1 MRLLAAVLLALSAA
15 VLGRGAEERL
25 PDTLVWMP
33 MGDSITEGERDMG
46 HPDRGDAATRGGYRF
61 QLWRRLADGGRTVR
75 SVGFRTGHQGTEEA
89 EANPAWAWH
98 CGLYGGL
105 IRPVAGRKYGAHLF
119 NVESALEH
127 AGHPDV
133 ITLMLGINDLSFLPS
148 DDPAGIRDVFDAWV
162 ALACRL
168 ADLRPHSQ
176 VLVSTLLPVVPGNA
190 SDGRFGPFND
200 LVRAAAEAGTAPFD
214 RPNVRLADVCRLAFG
229 DAYDATLYK
238 ADGVHPNEQGSI
250 RVAEAWLPAF
260 EEAIAALEAAPPAIV
275 HLHNGVAGE
284 VRVRL
289 NRPAADFAGATLAL
303 TGGPTLTGGRL
314 DPKDPRVLVFPC
326 DRAFRNGEVSAA
338 TLAAGAAT
346 LTADASVIE
355 LLGSG
360 AADNVPDSF
369 RAGFVRLSA
378 TDLATGKVEA
388 TLADPPAAI
397 SRVGYYL
404 ELKRPGQPAQ
414 FVWVSMDAAAFGGD
428 PAQVGIP
435 AAGGTARKAIVERL
449 AVFGNRGN
457 FAKSVTGGRGV
468 IEFSPYTYTA
478 ADQPGFPAEAHA
490 GAFGWNDTLASGGG
504 TFGCMQVAR
513 IREGAAGDWTDPA
526 AEMLFA
532 YNGFLGGDPAY
543 TEMGIG
549 SFSTHRDNLGNQ
561 IAAVYDWTHFSR
573 RSGYTAYAPAAYE
586 RRVLEVWAE
595 PQAPGQAEG
604 PWALWT
610 DFSDAASGAALP
622 PQTAFDVGGVDA
634 AAWRLGGG
642 QAEGKTL
649 RTGGGAAP
657 TLTFG
662 GRALG
667 VGYDSAD
674 ALTVVA
680 VVRGVPWRE
689 ADGKPLIHVGDG
701 NTGVGCAL
709 RVADGRPTLAGTW
722 GNAVWDD
729 CGVFPPADALSGA
742 GSVCVALTTGT
753 QPARMTVFPCAD
765 GVPAWTSVTGLQ
777 GTGLRADRI
786 VFGNFVGATADGL
799 DFALER
805 VAVFRGEASD
815 AAIVAFARDGMAR
828 CGAGAV
834 CTRFDA
840 ERTRLGLDTGALALA
855 PVGSRAVLT
864 LPEDGAAD
872 WEAVWEAL
880 VDWPEACPPAL
891 TLSVSGNRLLAT
903 VRRTEAD
910 LVVLPMGDSITH
922 GSSNGANWRK
932 PLFDGFARDGWN
944 VRSAGFWENLYSE
957 ALAEANAPALPACR
971 RHNGISGQRVQ
982 TGGNRAG
989 YLQGV
994 DNFLDAAGH
1003 PDVITLLIGTNDAGD
1018 DPAAAFA
1025 HWQALVRRLVALR
1038 PDAWILVSPIPAMR
1052 GQTAEAYAADA
1063 FRPAYN
1069 KAILDLFD
1077 VSGQTVEADGAAVPC
1092 RLGTLNAAGREAFGD
1107 SAKVRL
1113 ASMLDALGF
1122 AESGVNNP
1130 YYLDDLHPNQAGYN
1144 RMAAV
1149 WRAAIEQ
1156 IAAREEGLREPL
1168 AIVAAWSPE
1177 GDLARV
1183 AVAFNHT
1190 ILLEGATLAVA
1201 GRPATGLTLSKDGR
1215 TLTATL
1221 AEPLP
1226 AGRAATLALT
1236 ARRAGQ
1242 AAAETAEAAFAP
1254 TGLGA
1259 KANIP
1264 EAEGYI
1270 RVRWTPE
1277 GLRSAAVRDE
1287 AEAALDKDTVPKYD
1301 RVAYYLE
1308 LARPGGPVRT
1318 VWVSAAAAPVALPL
1332 GLPDAVLQA
1341 DLSDAHVFGN
1351 AFPEATGPAACFVA
1365 FAPGSADSADGA
1377 AGLPGGLAGWYDWN
1391 DTLNAT
1397 GAYGIFQF
1405 WLRTAEAAT
1414 PATLLFAY
1422 NRWGS
1427 DSGEDEVLI
1436 GDLAT
1441 HTSGRT
1447 PSVNGVFL
1455 DEFAEAFTF
1464 GAYAVRNLE
1473 IWVRPTP
1480 PPKPNGAADDASAYS
1495 PAAAATLTRVN
1506 GNVVPSAV
1514 RALGNGRPLDAAA
1527 TSEALACLDGIA
1539 HADGEGGVEVC
1550 YDFAVTDLM
1559 FDGGRLAVA
1568 AALRAPAGASFV
1580 PGTTFRLRSVSD
1592 DRIVLGVS
1600 EAVGPDGR
1608 SVTITAPQ
1616 ESEGG
1621 LFRVEACRSASPL
1634 AAEAA
1639 QGG

>member
-46 HPDRGDAATRGGYRF
+46 HPDRGDAATRGGYRY
-61 QLWRRLADGGRTVR
+61 QLWRQLTEAGQPVR
-75 SVGFRTGHQGTEEA
+75 CVGFRTGHQGTEEA
-89 EANPAWAWH
+89 TANPDWAWH

-105 IRPVAGRKYGAHLF
+105 IRPVSGNQYGAHRF
-119 NVESALEH
+119 NAESALEH
-127 AGHPDV
+127 AGYPDV

-148 DDPAGIRDVFDAWV
+148 DDAAGIDRVFAGWV
-162 ALACRL
+162 ELASRL

-176 VLVSTLLPVVPGNA
+176 VLVSTLLPVVPGNK
-190 SDGRFGPFND
+190 SDDRFGPFNER
-200 LVRAAAEAGTAPFD
+200 VRAAAAAKEPPFD
-214 RPNVRLADVCRLAFG
+214 RSNVRLADVCRQAFG
-229 DAYDATLYK
+229 DAFNATLYK

-250 RVAEAWLPAF
+250 RVAAAWREAFA
-260 EEAIAALEAAPPAIV
+260 EAIRALNAASPAIV
-275 HLHNGVAGE
+275 HLHNGVPGE
-284 VRVRL
+284 IRVRL
-289 NRPAADFAGATLAL
+289 NHPAADFTGATLAL
-303 TGGPTLTGGRL
+303 AGGPTLTGGEP
-314 DPKDPRVLVFPC
+314 DPDDPRVLVFPC

-338 TLAAGAAT
+338 TLTASAAT

-378 TDLATGKVEA
+378 TDLATGKAEA

-397 SRVGYYL
+397 ARVGYYL

-414 FVWVSMDAAAFGGD
+414 FVWVSMDARAFGND

-504 TFGCMQVAR
+504 LWGCMQVAR

-532 YNGFLGGDPAY
+532 YNGFLGADPGA
-543 TEMGIG
+543 EEIGIG
-549 SFSTHRDNLGNQ
+549 SFSTHRNNLGGE

-573 RSGYTAYAPAAYE
+573 LSGYTAYAPAAYE
-586 RRVLEVWAE
+586 RRLLEIWVEPGIPGSEDGLLAVWEDCSAV
-595 PQAPGQAEG
+595 AP
-604 PWALWT
+604 
-610 DFSDAASGAALP
+610 DAPLP
-622 PQTAFDVGGVDA
+622 PQAAFAVGGLDA
-634 AAWRLGGG
+634 SAWRLTLGDGRVG
-642 QAEGKTL
+642 EGAL
-649 RTGGGAAP
+649 RTGTGIAP
-657 TLTFG
+657 AIRFGETLD
-662 GRALG
+662 
-667 VGYDSAD
+667 VGYAETAD
-674 ALTVVA
+674 PLTVVA
-680 VVRGVPWRE
+680 VVRGVPPE
-689 ADGKPLIHVGDG
+689 PLGKPLFHVGNG
-701 NTGVGCAL
+701 TTGVGCAL
-709 RVADGRPTLAGTW
+709 KTATTLTGTW
-722 GNAVWDD
+722 DNAVWGA
-729 CGVFPPADALSGA
+729 CSVFPPADALSGA

-753 QPARMTVFPCAD
+753 RPARMTVFPCAD

-777 GTGLRADRI
+777 GTGLWADRI
-786 VFGNFVGATADGL
+786 VFGNFVNDDAGGL
-799 DFALER
+799 DFVLER
-805 VAVFRGEASD
+805 VAVFRGVPAEGTLR
-815 AAIVAFARDGMAR
+815 AFARGEALTLP
-828 CGAGAV
+828 AGARF
-834 CTRFDA
+834 TRWEAGAPPFAIDA
-840 ERTRLGLDTGALALA
+840 DALALFPEGDYA
-855 PVGSRAVLT
+855 ALAFPDGFADPDRVAELLARSDLPGAVADTGFAEGTLT
-864 LPEDGAAD
+864 L
-872 WEAVWEAL
+872 
-880 VDWPEACPPAL
+880 
-891 TLSVSGNRLLAT
+891 TI
-903 VRRTEAD
+903 RRAEAD

-957 ALAEANAPALPACR
+957 ALAAANAPALPACR

-982 TGGNRAG
+982 SGGNRAG
-989 YLQGV
+989 YLQGL

-1003 PDVITLLIGTNDAGD
+1003 PDVITLMIGTNDAGGD
-1018 DPAAAFA
+1018 SAAAFA
-1025 HWQALVRRLVALR
+1025 HWQTLVRRLVTLR
-1038 PDAWILVSPIPAMR
+1038 PDAWVIVSPIIATR
-1052 GQTAEAYAADA
+1052 GQTEEDYKADA

-1069 KAILDLFD
+1069 EAILSLFD
-1077 VSGQTVEADGAAVPC
+1077 VSERTVEADGAAVPC
-1092 RLGTLNAAGREAFGD
+1092 VLGVPNAAGRAAFGET
-1107 SAKVRL
+1107 AKVRL
-1113 ASMLDALGF
+1113 ASMLDAIGF
-1122 AESGVNNP
+1122 AERGAANP
-1130 YYLDDLHPNQAGYN
+1130 WFLDNLHPNQAGYN

-1168 AIVAAWSPE
+1168 AVVVAWSPE

-1183 AVAFNHT
+1183 AVAFNHNVVPDGLRLT
-1190 ILLEGATLAVA
+1190 VA
-1201 GRPATGLTLSKDGR
+1201 GQEAEGLTLSEDGR
-1215 TLTATL
+1215 LLTGALPQPL
-1221 AEPLP
+1221 A
-1226 AGRAATLALT
+1226 AGREVALRLT

-1242 AAAETAEAAFAP
+1242 TAAETAEAAFAP
-1254 TGLGA
+1254 AGLGA

-1287 AEAALDKDTVPKYD
+1287 AEAALEKDTVPKYD

-1318 VWVSAAAAPVALPL
+1318 VWVSAAATSAATSADALPL
-1332 GLPDAVLQA
+1332 GFPDTVLQA
-1341 DLSDAHVFGN
+1341 DLRDAHVFGN
-1351 AFPEATGPAACFVA
+1351 AFPEAAGPAACFVA
-1365 FAPGSADSADGA
+1365 FAPGSAGSADGA
-1377 AGLPGGLAGWYDWN
+1377 AGLPDGLAGWYDWN

-1447 PSVNGVFL
+1447 PSVNGVYL

-1550 YDFAVTDLM
+1550 YDFAVTDLT

-1592 DRIVLGVS
+1592 DSVLGVS

-1639 QGG
+1639 QCG

>member
-1 MRLLAAVLLALSAA
+1 MRLLAAVLLALFAA

-46 HPDRGDAATRGGYRF
+46 HPDRGDAATRGGYRY
-61 QLWRRLADGGRTVR
+61 QLWRQLTEAGQPVR
-75 SVGFRTGHQGTEEA
+75 CVGFRTGHQGTEEA
-89 EANPAWAWH
+89 TANPDWAWH

-105 IRPVAGRKYGAHLF
+105 IRPVSGNQYGAHRF
-119 NVESALEH
+119 NAESALEH
-127 AGHPDV
+127 AGYPDV

-148 DDPAGIRDVFDAWV
+148 DDAAGIEAVFAGWV
-162 ALACRL
+162 ELASRL

-176 VLVSTLLPVVPGNA
+176 VLVSTLLPVVPGNK
-190 SDGRFGPFND
+190 SDDRFGPFNEC
-200 LVRAAAEAGTAPFD
+200 VRAAAAAKKPPFD
-214 RPNVRLADVCRLAFG
+214 RPNVRLADVARVAF
-229 DAYDATLYK
+229 DDTFAPAAYK
-238 ADGVHPNEQGSI
+238 PDGVHPNETGSQ
-250 RVAEAWLPAF
+250 RVAEAWRTAAF
-260 EEAIAALEAAPPAIV
+260 EPAIAALRDAQPAIV
-275 HLHNGVAGE
+275 HLHNGVPGE
-284 VRVRL
+284 IRVRL
-289 NRPAADFAGATLAL
+289 NHPAADFAGATLAL
-303 TGGPTLTGGRL
+303 AGGLTLTGGKP
-314 DPKDPRVLVFPC
+314 DPDDPRVLVFPC

-338 TLAAGAAT
+338 TLTAGAAT

-378 TDLATGKVEA
+378 TDLATGKAEA

-435 AAGGTARKAIVERL
+435 AAGGPARKAIVERL

-504 TFGCMQVAR
+504 LWGCMQVAR

-549 SFSTHRDNLGNQ
+549 SFSTHRNNLGGE

-573 RSGYTAYAPAAYE
+573 LSGYTAYAPAAYE
-586 RRVLEVWAE
+586 RRLLEIWVEPGIPGPEDGLLAVWEDCSAV
-595 PQAPGQAEG
+595 AP
-604 PWALWT
+604 
-610 DFSDAASGAALP
+610 DAPLP
-622 PQTAFDVGGVDA
+622 PQAAFAVGGLDA
-634 AAWRLGGG
+634 SAWRLTLGDGRVE
-642 QAEGKTL
+642 EGALHTGTRIAPAIRFGETL
-649 RTGGGAAP
+649 D
-657 TLTFG
+657 
-662 GRALG
+662 
-667 VGYDSAD
+667 VGYAETAD
-674 ALTVVA
+674 PLTVVA
-680 VVRGVPWRE
+680 VVRGVPLE
-689 ADGKPLIHVGDG
+689 PLGKPLFHVGNG
-701 NTGVGCAL
+701 TTGVGCAL
-709 RVADGRPTLAGTW
+709 KTATTLTGTW

-729 CGVFPPADALSGA
+729 CGVFPPADALA
-742 GSVCVALTTGT
+742 DTGSVCVALTTGT
-753 QPARMTVFPCAD
+753 RPARMTVFPCAD
-765 GVPAWTSVTGLQ
+765 GVPDWTSVTGLQ
-777 GTGLRADRI
+777 GTGLQADRI
-786 VFGNFVGATADGL
+786 VFGNFVNADADGL
-799 DFALER
+799 DFVLER
-805 VAVFRGEASD
+805 VAVFRGVPAKGTLR
-815 AAIVAFARDGMAR
+815 AFARGEALTLP
-828 CGAGAV
+828 AGARF
-834 CTRFDA
+834 TRWEAGAPPFAIDA
-840 ERTRLGLDTGALALA
+840 DALALFPEDDYA
-855 PVGSRAVLT
+855 ALAFPDGFADPDRVAELLARSDLPGAVADTGFAEGTLT
-864 LPEDGAAD
+864 L
-872 WEAVWEAL
+872 
-880 VDWPEACPPAL
+880 
-891 TLSVSGNRLLAT
+891 TI
-903 VRRTEAD
+903 RRAEAD

-982 TGGNRAG
+982 SGGNRAG
-989 YLQGV
+989 YLQGL
-994 DNFLDAAGH
+994 DNFLDADGY
-1003 PDVITLLIGTNDAGD
+1003 PDVITLMIGTNDAGG

-1052 GQTAEAYAADA
+1052 GQTAEAYAADP

-1069 KAILDLFD
+1069 GAILSLFD
-1077 VSGQTVEADGAAVPC
+1077 TVTATLTVDGAEVPC
-1092 RLGTLNAAGREAFGD
+1092 RLGTLNAAGREAFGKT
-1107 SAKVRL
+1107 AKVRL

-1156 IAAREEGLREPL
+1156 IAVREKGLREAL
-1168 AIVAAWSPE
+1168 AVVAAWSPE
-1177 GDLARV
+1177 GDCARV
-1183 AVAFNHT
+1183 AVALNHNVVPDGLRLT
-1190 ILLEGATLAVA
+1190 VA
-1201 GRPATGLTLSKDGR
+1201 GQEAEGLTLSEDGR
-1215 TLTATL
+1215 VLTGALPQPL
-1221 AEPLP
+1221 A
-1226 AGRAATLALT
+1226 AGREVALSLT

-1242 AAAETAEAAFAP
+1242 TAAETAEAAFAP
-1254 TGLGA
+1254 AGLGA

-1270 RVRWTPE
+1270 RVRWTPN
-1277 GLRSAAVRDE
+1277 GLVSASTRAE
-1287 AEAALDKDTVPKYD
+1287 AEAALDKDTVPAYD

-1318 VWVSAAAAPVALPL
+1318 VWVSAAATSADALPL
-1332 GLPDAVLQA
+1332 GFPDAVLQA
-1341 DLSDAHVFGN
+1341 DLRDARVFGN
-1351 AFPEATGPAACFVA
+1351 AFPEAAGPAACFVA
-1365 FAPGSADSADGA
+1365 FAPGSAGSADGP

-1441 HTSGRT
+1441 HTSGRP
-1447 PSVNGVFL
+1447 PSVNGVYL

-1550 YDFAVTDLM
+1550 YDFAVTDLT

-1592 DRIVLGVS
+1592 DSVLGVS

>member
-1 MRLLAAVLLALSAA
+1 MKTLFLFLLALAA
-15 VLGRGAEERL
+15 PL
-25 PDTLVWMP
+25 PFVRAAGETAPDSLTWMP

-46 HPDRGDAATRGGYRF
+46 HPDRGDADSRGGYRY
-61 QLWRRLADGGRTVR
+61 QLWRQLTDTGLRVR
-75 SVGFRTGHQGTEEA
+75 CVGFRTGHQGTEEA
-89 EANPAWAWH
+89 TANPDWAWH

-105 IRPVAGRKYGAHLF
+105 IAPIAEKGAHRF

-127 AGHPDV
+127 AGYPDV

-148 DDPAGIRDVFDAWV
+148 DDAAGIDRVFAGWV

-176 VLVSTLLPVVPGNA
+176 VLVSTLLPVVPGNK
-190 SDGRFGPFND
+190 SDGRFGPFNA
-200 LVRAAAEAGTAPFD
+200 LIRAAAEAKAAPFD
-214 RPNVRLADVCRLAFG
+214 RPNVRLADVASVAF
-229 DAYDATLYK
+229 DDTFDPAAYK
-238 ADGVHPNEQGSI
+238 PDGVHPNETGSQ
-250 RVAEAWLPAF
+250 RVAEAWRTAAF
-260 EEAIAALEAAPPAIV
+260 EPAIAALRDAPPAIV
-275 HLHNGVAGE
+275 HLHNGVPGE
-284 VRVRL
+284 IRVRL
-289 NRPAADFAGATLAL
+289 NHPAADFTGATLAL
-303 TGGPTLTGGRL
+303 AGGLTLTGGEP
-314 DPKDPRVLVFPC
+314 DPDDPRVLVFPC

-338 TLAAGAAT
+338 TLTAGAAT

-378 TDLATGKVEA
+378 TDLATGKVKA

-397 SRVGYYL
+397 ARVGYYL
-404 ELKRPGQPAQ
+404 EIKRPGQPAQ

-435 AAGGTARKAIVERL
+435 AAGGTARKAEVGNL
-449 AVFGNRGN
+449 SVYGNRGN
-457 FAKSVTGGRGV
+457 FAKSVTGGRGL

-478 ADQPGFPAEAHA
+478 ADVAGFPAEAYPD
-490 GAFGWNDTLASGGG
+490 GFGWNDTLASSDR

-513 IREGAAGDWTDPA
+513 IREGASGEWDDPA

-561 IAAVYDWTHFSR
+561 IDAVYDWTHFSR
-573 RSGYTAYAPAAYE
+573 LSGYTAYAPAAYE

-701 NTGVGCAL
+701 TTGVGCAL

-903 VRRTEAD
+903 VRRAEAD

-944 VRSAGFWENLYSE
+944 VRSAGFWENLYSD

-982 TGGNRAG
+982 SGGNRAG
-989 YLQGV
+989 YLQGL
-994 DNFLDAAGH
+994 DNFLDADGY
-1003 PDVITLLIGTNDAGD
+1003 PDVITLMIGTNDAGG
-1018 DPAAAFA
+1018 DPEAAFA
-1025 HWQALVRRLVALR
+1025 HWQALVRRLVTLR
-1038 PDAWILVSPIPAMR
+1038 PDAWVIVSPIIAMR
-1052 GQTAEAYAADA
+1052 GQTEEDYKADA

-1069 KAILDLFD
+1069 EAILSLFD
-1077 VSGQTVEADGAAVPC
+1077 VSERTVEADGAAVPC
-1092 RLGTLNAAGREAFGD
+1092 VLGVPNAAGRAAFGET
-1107 SAKVRL
+1107 AKVRL

-1149 WRAAIEQ
+1149 WHAAIEQ
-1156 IAAREEGLREPL
+1156 IAAREKGLREAL
-1168 AIVAAWSPE
+1168 AVVAAWSPE
-1177 GDLARV
+1177 GDCARV
-1183 AVAFNHT
+1183 AVALNHNVVPDGLRLT
-1190 ILLEGATLAVA
+1190 VA
-1201 GRPATGLTLSKDGR
+1201 GQEAEGLTLSEDGR
-1215 TLTATL
+1215 LLTGALPQPL
-1221 AEPLP
+1221 A
-1226 AGRAATLALT
+1226 AGREVALSLT

-1242 AAAETAEAAFAP
+1242 TAAETAEAAFAP
-1254 TGLGA
+1254 AGLGA

-1277 GLRSAAVRDE
+1277 VLRSAAVRDE
-1287 AEAALDKDTVPKYD
+1287 AEAALDKDTVPNFD

-1318 VWVSAAAAPVALPL
+1318 VWVSAAAAPGALPL
-1332 GLPDAVLQA
+1332 GLPDAVRQE
-1341 DLSDAHVFGN
+1341 DLKDAHVFGN
-1351 AFPEATGPAACFVA
+1351 AFPEAAGPAACFVA
-1365 FAPGSADSADGA
+1365 FAPGSAGSANGA
-1377 AGLPGGLAGWYDWN
+1377 AGLPDGLAGWYDWN

-1550 YDFAVTDLM
+1550 YDFAVTDLT
-1559 FDGGRLAVA
+1559 FDGGRLVVA
-1568 AALRAPAGASFV
+1568 AALRAPTGASFV

-1592 DRIVLGVS
+1592 DRVLGVS
-1600 EAVGPDGR
+1600 EAVGPDVR

-1616 ESEGG
+1616 ETEGC

>member
-1 MRLLAAVLLALSAA
+1 MKALFLFLLALAA
-15 VLGRGAEERL
+15 PL
-25 PDTLVWMP
+25 PFVRAAGETAPDSLTWMP

-46 HPDRGDAATRGGYRF
+46 HPDRGDTATRGGYRY
-61 QLWRRLADGGRTVR
+61 QLWRQLTDTGLRVR
-75 SVGFRTGHQGTEEA
+75 CVGFRTGHQGTEEA
-89 EANPAWAWH
+89 TANPDWAWH

-105 IRPVAGRKYGAHLF
+105 IAPIAEKGAHRF

-127 AGHPDV
+127 AGYPDV

-148 DDPAGIRDVFDAWV
+148 DDAAGIDRVFAGWV
-162 ALACRL
+162 ELASRL

-176 VLVSTLLPVVPGNA
+176 VLVSTLLPVVPGNK
-190 SDGRFGPFND
+190 SDGRFGPFNA
-200 LVRAAAEAGTAPFD
+200 LIRAAAEAKAAPFD
-214 RPNVRLADVCRLAFG
+214 RPNVRLADVARVAFG
-229 DAYDATLYK
+229 DTFDPAAYK
-238 ADGVHPNEQGSI
+238 SDGVHPNETGSEE
-250 RVAEAWLPAF
+250 VAEAWRTAAF
-260 EEAIAALEAAPPAIV
+260 EPAIAALRDAPPAIV
-275 HLHNGVAGE
+275 HLHNGVPGKI
-284 VRVRL
+284 RVRL
-289 NRPAADFAGATLAL
+289 NHPAADFAGATLAL
-303 TGGPTLTGGRL
+303 AGGPTLTGGEP
-314 DPKDPRVLVFPC
+314 DPDDPRVLVFSC

-338 TLAAGAAT
+338 TLTADAAT

-360 AADNVPDSF
+360 VADNVPDSF

-397 SRVGYYL
+397 ARVGYYL

-414 FVWVSMDAAAFGGD
+414 FVWVSMDARAFGND

-478 ADQPGFPAEAHA
+478 ADQPGFPAEAYP

-513 IREGAAGDWTDPA
+513 IREGASGEWDDPA

-549 SFSTHRDNLGNQ
+549 SFSTHRNNLGGE

-701 NTGVGCAL
+701 TTGVGCAL

-765 GVPAWTSVTGLQ
+765 GVPAWTSVTDLQ

-786 VFGNFVGATADGL
+786 VFGNFVNADAGGL
-799 DFALER
+799 DFVLER
-805 VAVFRGEASD
+805 VAVFRGVPAD
-815 AAIVAFARDGMAR
+815 GTLRAFARGDALTLP
-828 CGAGAV
+828 AGARF
-834 CTRFDA
+834 TRWEAGAPSFAIDA
-840 ERTRLGLDTGALALA
+840 DALALF
-855 PVGSRAVLT
+855 PEGDYAVLAFPDGFADPDRVAELLARSD
-864 LPEDGAAD
+864 LPGAVAD
-872 WEAVWEAL
+872 TGFAEGT
-880 VDWPEACPPAL
+880 L
-891 TLSVSGNRLLAT
+891 TLT
-903 VRRTEAD
+903 IRRAEAD

-971 RHNGISGQRVQ
+971 RHNGISGQRIH

-989 YLQGV
+989 YLQGL
-994 DNFLDAAGH
+994 DNFLDADGY
-1003 PDVITLLIGTNDAGD
+1003 PDVITLMIGTNDAGG
-1018 DPAAAFA
+1018 DPEAAFA

-1052 GQTAEAYAADA
+1052 GQTAEAYAADP

-1069 KAILDLFD
+1069 GAILSLFD
-1077 VSGQTVEADGAAVPC
+1077 TVTATLTVDGAEVPC
-1092 RLGTLNAAGREAFGD
+1092 RLGTLNAAGRAAFGET
-1107 SAKVRL
+1107 AKVRL

-1149 WRAAIEQ
+1149 WHAAIEQ

-1168 AIVAAWSPE
+1168 AVVAAWSPE
-1177 GDLARV
+1177 GDCARV
-1183 AVAFNHT
+1183 AVALNHNVVPDGLRLT
-1190 ILLEGATLAVA
+1190 VA
-1201 GRPATGLTLSKDGR
+1201 GQEAEGLTLSEDGR
-1215 TLTATL
+1215 LLTGALPQPL
-1221 AEPLP
+1221 A
-1226 AGRAATLALT
+1226 AGREVALSLT

-1242 AAAETAEAAFAP
+1242 TAAETAEAAFAP
-1254 TGLGA
+1254 AGLGA

-1287 AEAALDKDTVPKYD
+1287 AEAALDKDTVPDFD

-1318 VWVSAAAAPVALPL
+1318 VWVSAAAAPGALPL

-1341 DLSDAHVFGN
+1341 DLRDAHVFGN
-1351 AFPEATGPAACFVA
+1351 AFPEAAGPAACFVA
-1365 FAPGSADSADGA
+1365 FAPGSAGSADGA
-1377 AGLPGGLAGWYDWN
+1377 AGLPDGLAGWYDWN

-1539 HADGEGGVEVC
+1539 HADGKGGVEVC
-1550 YDFAVTDLM
+1550 YDFAVTDLT

-1592 DRIVLGVS
+1592 DSVLGVS
-1600 EAVGPDGR
+1600 VAVGPDGR